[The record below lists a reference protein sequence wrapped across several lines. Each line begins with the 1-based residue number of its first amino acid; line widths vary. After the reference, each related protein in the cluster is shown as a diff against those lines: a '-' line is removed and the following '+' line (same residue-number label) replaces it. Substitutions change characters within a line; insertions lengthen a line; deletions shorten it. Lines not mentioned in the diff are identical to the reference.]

1 MRNGKKFLN
10 HLTLRTRAALT
21 VILQFVYDSH
31 RQNFSFHSV
40 FDGTLNSEVLKE
52 IMYYFHIRF
61 LQLKIIAVFQ
71 KYLLLIIF
79 RQKTNFL
86 KVIQDSVLDN
96 VCKDQGHDNVKL
108 TSEEAEIGKKKQAS
122 GNIIRRRV
130 YI

>member
-1 MRNGKKFLN
+1 
-10 HLTLRTRAALT
+10 
-21 VILQFVYDSH
+21 
-31 RQNFSFHSV
+31 
-40 FDGTLNSEVLKE
+40 
-52 IMYYFHIRF
+52 MYYFHIRF